1 MILFP
6 QNPLTKAASFSSG
19 QAAIASSNPLTSSSS
34 LFWNE
39 TDLMRNGNNNNKN
52 NNNIINHKNI
62 NKIKTQ
68 NEDDTCDEE
77 GIANGIREIEIRFEN
92 ELEEQEKL
100 WPDPEN
106 LA

>member
-1 MILFP
+1 M
-6 QNPLTKAASFSSG
+6 S
-19 QAAIASSNPLTSSSS
+19 
-34 LFWNE
+34 
-39 TDLMRNGNNNNKN
+39 NGNNKT
-52 NNNIINHKNI
+52 NNNIHKNI
-62 NKIKTQ
+62 NKTQ

-92 ELEEQEKL
+92 ELEEHEKL